1 MENLD
6 VLRYHEQVIIRLR
19 ALYRQFGYTQYETSR
34 FEEYEL
40 YARNKAFLPS
50 DEIITFSGVSGKLMA
65 LRPDVTLSIVK
76 NASDGVAYK
85 LFYNENVYRPALF
98 GNALKERMQAGV
110 ECIGDIDL
118 YSTAEVIVLA
128 RRSLDIL
135 GGRCSLDI
143 SHMGFI
149 SGLFESVELPS
160 VQQDQLLRSL
170 GEKNA
175 PEIAALCAEFGL
187 GQSFCDKL
195 ASLVKLYGPFD
206 NEMLGELKS
215 IAVGAR
221 CDEALAE
228 LTALSAILKEFGV
241 SAHLDFSIVND
252 LSYYSG
258 IIFQG
263 YIEGAPAKVLSGGRY
278 DKLLQKFGKKSGAIG
293 FAVYLDMLEHEISS
307 KETDVI
313 LPHNENSDPRELARK
328 VNALINEGKSVRV
341 CREAVK

>member
-1 MENLD
+1 M
-6 VLRYHEQVIIRLR
+6 IIRLR
-19 ALYRQFGYTQYETSR
+19 ALYKQFGYTQYETSR

-50 DEIITFSGVSGKLMA
+50 DEIITFAGAGGKLMA

-76 NASDGVAYK
+76 NATDGMAYK

-98 GNALKERMQAGV
+98 GNVLKERMQAGV
-110 ECIGDIDL
+110 ECIGEIDL

-128 RRSLDIL
+128 QRSLDIL

-149 SGLFESVELPS
+149 SGLFDSADLLPA
-160 VQQDQLLRSL
+160 QQDQLLRSL
-170 GEKNA
+170 GKKNA

-187 GQSFCDKL
+187 SQAFRDKIT
-195 ASLVKLYGPFD
+195 SLVKLYGPLD
-206 NEMLGELKS
+206 DEKLGALKS
-215 IAVGAR
+215 IAVGVK
-221 CDEALAE
+221 CEDALAE

-241 SAHLDFSIVND
+241 LVHLDFSIVND

-263 YIEGAPAKVLSGGRY
+263 YIEGMPAKVLSGGRY

-293 FAVYLDMLEHEISS
+293 FAVYLDLLTHEVTSE
-307 KETDVI
+307 ETDVT
-313 LPHNENSDPRELARK
+313 LPYDEDDDPRELAQK
-328 VNALINEGKSVRV
+328 VNTLINAGKSVRV
-341 CREAVK
+341 CREASAHD